1 MRRIVTA
8 LLVASS
14 TAAAAGDVELPT
26 QGRAALDVTIYTNGL
41 ALIRDSRAATLSAG
55 VNRLAFPDVS
65 RQMIPESAIISGTGL
80 TVNAIDYDQATLSAE
95 ALIRRHVGR
104 EVGVVRVN
112 PATGEET
119 VERATVLG
127 ADAGIVLRYRDRIE
141 TGAPGRL
148 VFDAVPEGLRPTSTL
163 VATMHADEADDAA
176 VQLAYLTT
184 GLGWQA
190 DYVATL
196 GEGGS
201 LDLAGR
207 AVVRNASGT
216 GYPEA
221 RVALVAGEVNRV
233 SAPPAQPRMRAEAM
247 AMRADAAPPAP
258 EAMGAVH
265 LYSLPAAASL
275 ADGQT
280 RQFALLDASGL
291 AVEQRYVSESFAQVD
306 GPVGGEMRPS
316 HPRVSLRFVNPKA
329 GAGGLPLPAGI
340 VRIYAR
346 GKDGVMRLLG
356 EDRIGDT
363 PPGATVEL
371 NAGAAFDVTV
381 GRRQTAFARADLP
394 QSTFESA
401 WRIELAN
408 AGSEP
413 VTVAVVE
420 TIPGDWTMI
429 SETAKHEKVGA
440 EQARWQVP
448 VPAGGTATL
457 EYRVRVRQ

>member
-1 MRRIVTA
+1 
-8 LLVASS
+8 
-14 TAAAAGDVELPT
+14 
-26 QGRAALDVTIYTNGL
+26 
-41 ALIRDSRAATLSAG
+41 
-55 VNRLAFPDVS
+55 
-65 RQMIPESAIISGTGL
+65 
-80 TVNAIDYDQATLSAE
+80 
-95 ALIRRHVGR
+95 
-104 EVGVVRVN
+104 
-112 PATGEET
+112 
-119 VERATVLG
+119 
-127 ADAGIVLRYRDRIE
+127 
-141 TGAPGRL
+141 
-148 VFDAVPEGLRPTSTL
+148 
-163 VATMHADEADDAA
+163 
-176 VQLAYLTT
+176 
-184 GLGWQA
+184 
-190 DYVATL
+190 
-196 GEGGS
+196 
-201 LDLAGR
+201 
-207 AVVRNASGT
+207 
-216 GYPEA
+216 
-221 RVALVAGEVNRV
+221 
-233 SAPPAQPRMRAEAM
+233 
-247 AMRADAAPPAP
+247 
-258 EAMGAVH
+258 
-265 LYSLPAAASL
+265 
-275 ADGQT
+275 
-280 RQFALLDASGL
+280 
-291 AVEQRYVSESFAQVD
+291 
-306 GPVGGEMRPS
+306 
-316 HPRVSLRFVNPKA
+316 VSLRFVNPKA

-363 PPGATVEL
+363 PTGGTAEL